1 MFSDVNDDMLL
12 TLQGAVFSLDG
23 SEAVITS
30 LSVDL
35 SVYLDVYSPP
45 EKSSEKEISK
55 DNDPSSALT
64 STSSSLSSS
73 SSSSS
78 SSLKRRRSMRTF
90 SGIVPG
96 DITEAA
102 MDAAEKLGVDVANR
116 LKELGAGPILKA
128 AKEEVEK
135 GREES
140 ERKKREALAKDAAAE
155 EARKRGENI
164 KSEDGNAQV
173 VV

>member
-1 MFSDVNDDMLL
+1 
-12 TLQGAVFSLDG
+12 
-23 SEAVITS
+23 
-30 LSVDL
+30 
-35 SVYLDVYSPP
+35 
-45 EKSSEKEISK
+45 
-55 DNDPSSALT
+55 
-64 STSSSLSSS
+64 
-73 SSSSS
+73 
-78 SSLKRRRSMRTF
+78 
-90 SGIVPG
+90 VPG

-140 ERKKREALAKDAAAE
+140 ERKKLEALAKDAAAV
-155 EARKRGENI
+155 EARKRGEDNES
-164 KSEDGNAQV
+164 KDGNAQV